1 MRRRIEL
8 IEDKILPF
16 GFGSCLRA
24 AMSVDLFV
32 DCANEGDLS
41 LERFLEGVADC
52 GQRGH
57 KEALKIIWDC
67 CSYILEFEDQLQPA
81 KIVDLCYRLAF
92 AAGKCTLVRLMCL
105 ASHDIPY
112 THVLIMLCFCI
123 FIEVI
128 ISQDADA
135 EAIVKRLSSEHDS
148 ACSSLE
154 KSLALAG
161 ENGLVNKQ
169 NFFDWAETMAPQ
181 ISSTLSTF
189 MHNLLFHGK
198 MLKYRLNFV
207 PFEPPKLDQRSDIF
221 HGVHPPNLFALT
233 CTSPLIGSK
242 VSFSHTSFLMICITY
257 TRT

>member
-1 MRRRIEL
+1 M
-8 IEDKILPF
+8 
-16 GFGSCLRA
+16 
-24 AMSVDLFV
+24 
-32 DCANEGDLS
+32 
-41 LERFLEGVADC
+41 
-52 GQRGH
+52 
-57 KEALKIIWDC
+57 
-67 CSYILEFEDQLQPA
+67 
-81 KIVDLCYRLAF
+81 
-92 AAGKCTLVRLMCL
+92 
-105 ASHDIPY
+105 
-112 THVLIMLCFCI
+112 MLCFCY
-123 FIEVI
+123 IEVI

-135 EAIVKRLSSEHDS
+135 EAIIKRLSSEHDS

-161 ENGLVNKQ
+161 EYGLVNKQ

-198 MLKYRLNFV
+198 MLKHRRLNFV

-233 CTSPLIGSK
+233 CTSPLIGSE

-257 TRT
+257 IT